1 MSKEREQGSSV
12 STVTVND
19 DSGSAINPSITGLI
33 KASVAESIG
42 ALTGNLTQVIEDRQ
56 GGFAK
61 RFSEEN
67 SSTVEQAVK
76 KARRETYTCK
86 RNGNQQQLDHAVQVL
101 DKFDE
106 ASDALKAKSYDK
118 VKAALD
124 SGTEVVSKRTKVIK
138 MADKS
143 DFGWSKVNEYLSDE
157 LASNSDDEKRM
168 YRVKRRAERKTKERR
183 RPFRPADRKESASST
198 STAFSPRLGSSYSAS
213 GQPNR
218 RVYSS
223 SQRLGPCFKISSF
236 FTLHVRLALFSS
248 SDLWRYSQA
257 ISNILQYLLA
267 IVVACFSINF
277 W

>member
-1 MSKEREQGSSV
+1 MPSEREQRSSV
-12 STVTVND
+12 STVFVDN
-19 DSGSAINPSITGLI
+19 GSDPAISPSVAGLI

-42 ALTGNLTQVIEDRQ
+42 ALTDNLTQVIEDRL

-76 KARRETYTCK
+76 KARRESYTCK
-86 RNGNQQQLDHAVQVL
+86 RKGNQQQLDHAVQVL

-124 SGTEVVSKRTKVIK
+124 SGTEVVSKRIKVIK

-143 DFGWSKVNEYLSDE
+143 EFGWSTVNEYLSDE

-168 YRVKRRAERKTKERR
+168 YRAERRAERKTKDKRR
-183 RPFRPADRKESASST
+183 RFRPADRKESASST
-198 STAFSPRLGSSYSAS
+198 STTFSSHSGPSYSAS
-213 GQPNR
+213 GHPNR

-223 SQRLGPCFKISSF
+223 SQRLGPCFKI
-236 FTLHVRLALFSS
+236 
-248 SDLWRYSQA
+248 
-257 ISNILQYLLA
+257 
-267 IVVACFSINF
+267 INF
-277 W
+277 LYFAR

>member
-1 MSKEREQGSSV
+1 MPSEREQRSSV
-12 STVTVND
+12 STVFVDN
-19 DSGSAINPSITGLI
+19 GSDPAISPSVAGLI

-42 ALTGNLTQVIEDRQ
+42 ALTDNLTQVIEDRL

-76 KARRETYTCK
+76 KARRESYTCK
-86 RNGNQQQLDHAVQVL
+86 RKGNQQQLDHAVQVL

-124 SGTEVVSKRTKVIK
+124 SGTEVVSKRIKVIK

-143 DFGWSKVNEYLSDE
+143 EFGWSTVNEYLSDE

-168 YRVKRRAERKTKERR
+168 YRAERRAERKTKDKRR
-183 RPFRPADRKESASST
+183 RFRPADRKESASST
-198 STAFSPRLGSSYSAS
+198 STTFSSRSGPSYSAS
-213 GQPNR
+213 GHPNR

-236 FTLHVRLALFSS
+236 LYFAR
-248 SDLWRYSQA
+248 
-257 ISNILQYLLA
+257 
-267 IVVACFSINF
+267 
-277 W
+277 

>member
-1 MSKEREQGSSV
+1 MSCSFAFILRVCERLQPTVSFCLFVMSKEREQGSSV

-19 DSGSAINPSITGLI
+19 DSGTAISPTITPLI

-42 ALTGNLTQVIEDRQ
+42 ALTDGITQVIEDRL

-76 KARRETYTCK
+76 KARRESYTCRRK
-86 RNGNQQQLDHAVQVL
+86 GIQQQLDHAVQVL

-106 ASDALKAKSYDK
+106 ASDALKAKWYDK

-124 SGTEVVSKRTKVIK
+124 SGIEVVSKRIKVIK

-143 DFGWSKVNEYLSDE
+143 DFGWSTVNEYLSDE

-168 YRVKRRAERKTKERR
+168 YRAERRAERKTKERR
-183 RPFRPADRKESASST
+183 RRLRPADRKESASFT
-198 STAFSPRLGSSYSAS
+198 STAFSSRSRPSYTAS

-218 RVYSS
+218 TVYSP

-236 FTLHVRLALFSS
+236 LYFTR
-248 SDLWRYSQA
+248 
-257 ISNILQYLLA
+257 
-267 IVVACFSINF
+267 
-277 W
+277 